1 MLALVIF
8 VLTACAYVVG
18 RSRATALRKK
28 VESLHSLPRYY
39 GYYAAICTLVPG
51 VLLLVLWSVIEP
63 GYLKSS
69 TINTLPAEVQ
79 ALSDGELDLVLNDI
93 KNLATGGISQSEN
106 CLLYTS
112 PSPRDR
118 G

>member
-79 ALSDGELDLVLNDI
+79 AYQMV
-93 KNLATGGISQSEN
+93 NLIWYST

-112 PSPRDR
+112 PSPRD
-118 G
+118 